1 MKFSVMARS
10 FNFRGS
16 TNILIFFVF
25 NVVFLQTACKNKK
38 EVPCKYGNPTAIFSD
53 TMQNVKKHFF
63 EIKEGTGVEMVAFKN
78 NYLLEVEQSG
88 CEEIQQQFSFI
99 LHGKFMDA
107 PDSFWKDLAVKQ
119 FRDMAKMSP
128 KLLPFN
134 GWADALDAVKNKIK
148 LSEPTEIQPQFFC
161 RIDKV
166 VSPEQAT
173 LVILLSQKK

>member
-1 MKFSVMARS
+1 MKNLIGNCRLFCIFYSVS
-10 FNFRGS
+10 
-16 TNILIFFVF
+16 LIFF
-25 NVVFLQTACKNKK
+25 TSACKNKK

-63 EIKEGTGVEMVAFKN
+63 QIKEGTGVEMVAFKN

-107 PDSFWKDLAVKQ
+107 PDSFWVQLAVKQ

-128 KLLPFN
+128 KLSLFN
-134 GWADALDAVKNKIK
+134 GWADALDAIKDKIK
-148 LSEPTEIQPQFFC
+148 LSEPTEIQPHFFC